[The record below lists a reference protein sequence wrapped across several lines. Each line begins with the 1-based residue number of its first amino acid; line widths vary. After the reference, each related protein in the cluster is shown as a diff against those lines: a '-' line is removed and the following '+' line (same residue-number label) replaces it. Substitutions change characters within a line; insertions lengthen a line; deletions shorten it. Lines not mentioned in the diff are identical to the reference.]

1 MYLLLQT
8 TFQPQIKL
16 KFLLCHVVLI
26 IHPAYLQIKHTNSN
40 HPPVGGMCAS
50 TCDPVVLTARWALN
64 TDSV

>member
-26 IHPAYLQIKHTNSN
+26 IHPAYLQIKHTNSSA
-40 HPPVGGMCAS
+40 GILWLSDA
-50 TCDPVVLTARWALN
+50 AQIRIKYELN
-64 TDSV
+64 LF